1 MNKIQNI
8 KAKSN
13 ENGNTKENNN
23 NINFKNNI

>member
-1 MNKIQNI
+1 MNKILNI
-8 KAKSN
+8 KLKSN

>member
-8 KAKSN
+8 KEKSN

>member
-8 KAKSN
+8 KLKSN
-13 ENGNTKENNN
+13 ENGNTKENIY

>member
-8 KAKSN
+8 KLKSN